1 MHKNINTLLQR
12 SIAAS
17 AFLFLTFTADNAFA
31 VDVKGKFTKGGVD
44 FTYAE
49 QKYGSGAGNRGIRIM
64 AATRDQTYKFS
75 PNPHDDPWY
84 NKNQEKFYRTAAEAL
99 ADSYLASPQKI
110 FPRYGFKSTIN
121 KIEYTYGER

>member
-1 MHKNINTLLQR
+1 MQKNINTLLQR

-31 VDVKGKFTKGGVD
+31 ADVKGKFNKDGVE

-49 QKYGSGAGNRGIRIM
+49 QKYGTNRGIRIM
-64 AATRDQTYKFS
+64 AVTRDQTYKFT

-99 ADSYLASPQKI
+99 ADSYLASQQKI
-110 FPRYGFKSTIN
+110 FPRYGFKSIIN